1 MAVNTESLLDRLY
14 NLRGSDSEILKEM
27 DRQKNKAEETRNRT
41 TEEKKSLQEKI
52 KESKMQREE
61 LQEQGEKFK
70 EMLQGIHRDDYATVL
85 SRLHIDFDPSSIL
98 EKLEKNLPHTIEM
111 VEIDTKKAEDELVKV

>member
-61 LQEQGEKFK
+61 LQEQGEKF
-70 EMLQGIHRDDYATVL
+70 M
-85 SRLHIDFDPSSIL
+85 
-98 EKLEKNLPHTIEM
+98 
-111 VEIDTKKAEDELVKV
+111 